1 MVSGRRLGSKQKQK
15 AARALVR
22 SGKATAW
29 NASDMPAF
37 PRVHQTARRLAQ
49 LLALSASPM
58 GVLRSEAELQRAAAR
73 VATASHELV
82 RVRVRVKVRVRGR
95 VRVRVS

>member
-1 MVSGRRLGSKQKQK
+1 MSPTRAAARQIHATLSESHPAKLEVVNGTMNGRRLGSKKKQK

-58 GVLRSEAELQRAAAR
+58 G
-73 VATASHELV
+73 
-82 RVRVRVKVRVRGR
+82 
-95 VRVRVS
+95 